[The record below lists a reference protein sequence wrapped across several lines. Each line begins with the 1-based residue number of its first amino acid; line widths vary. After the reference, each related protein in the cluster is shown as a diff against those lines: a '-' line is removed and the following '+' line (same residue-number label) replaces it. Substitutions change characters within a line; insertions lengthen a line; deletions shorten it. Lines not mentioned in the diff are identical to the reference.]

1 MENQNQEQ
9 LQNIELTAEEL
20 EEIQGGI
27 SFYALPPGSL
37 GTPNPDIFQLQVPR
51 IRLRDTFPIGVP
63 GLDVFQQLGSLN
75 R

>member
-20 EEIQGGI
+20 EEIQGGA
-27 SFYALPPGSL
+27 FYLPPGSL
-37 GTPNPDIFQLQVPR
+37 GTPGPDIFQVQVPR
-51 IRLRDTFPIGVP
+51 IRIRDIFPNGMFDPNI
-63 GLDVFQQLGSLN
+63 LQQQFLN

>member
-9 LQNIELTAEEL
+9 LQNIELTADEL
-20 EEIQGGI
+20 EEIQGGV
-27 SFYALPPGSL
+27 FYLPPGSL

-51 IRLRDTFPIGVP
+51 LRIRDIFPIGVP
-63 GLDVFQQLGSLN
+63 GPDVFQQLGSLN